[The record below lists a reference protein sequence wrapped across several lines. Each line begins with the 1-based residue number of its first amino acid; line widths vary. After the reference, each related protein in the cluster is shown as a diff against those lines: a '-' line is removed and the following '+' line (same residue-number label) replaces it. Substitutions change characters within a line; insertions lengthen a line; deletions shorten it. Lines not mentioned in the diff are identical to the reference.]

1 VSLLF
6 SPITL
11 GGLAL
16 KNRVVTAPMCQYSA
30 VEGVIQ
36 PWHWQHL
43 GALAISGAGV
53 VIVEATGVLP
63 EGRISPG
70 DTGLWND
77 AQEAAFTRL
86 IADIATYSD
95 TPIGIQ
101 LAHAGRKAS
110 TLPPWRERG
119 RPMEASEGAW
129 TTVAPSAV
137 PFNDGWHVPEAL
149 DLAGIDAVVD
159 AFVAAAKRA
168 DRAGFQL
175 AELHGA
181 HGYLISEFLSP
192 IANKRT
198 DEYGGS
204 LENRMRLP
212 LRIAQAVR
220 GVWPKSKALGMRL
233 NGSDW
238 VEGGITPEETAEVSA
253 RLQALGL
260 DYVHISSGANAATAT
275 MPWKEPGYQ
284 VPFAETVKARCPDLP
299 VIAVGMIAG
308 AHQAEAIL
316 AEGKADM
323 IALARALLDDP
334 RWPHHAAELLAR
346 EEGGDP
352 KATPSPWPLQYQ
364 RAAGAAWPGRALR
377 DFG

>member
-6 SPITL
+6 SPIRL
-11 GGLAL
+11 GGIDLR
-16 KNRVVTAPMCQYSA
+16 NRLVAAPMCQYSA
-30 VEGVIQ
+30 VDGVIQ

-43 GALAISGAGV
+43 GALAISGVSV
-53 VIVEATGVLP
+53 VIVEATGILP

-70 DTGLWND
+70 DTGLWNA
-77 AQEAAFTRL
+77 AQEAAFARL
-86 IADIATYSD
+86 IKDIATFSD

-110 TLPPWRERG
+110 THRPWEEKG
-119 RPMEASEGAW
+119 GPLAADEGAW
-129 TTVAPSAV
+129 TTVAPSPV
-137 PFNDGWHVPEAL
+137 PFNEGWHTPESL
-149 DLAGIDAVVD
+149 DQAGMDRVVQ
-159 AFVAAAKRA
+159 AFVAAAGRA
-168 DRAGFQL
+168 DRAGFVL
-175 AELHGA
+175 AEIHGA

-198 DEYGGS
+198 DDYGGS
-204 LENRMRLP
+204 LENRMRFP
-212 LRIAQAVR
+212 LRIAEAVR
-220 GVWPKSKALGMRL
+220 AVWPTSKALGMRL

-238 VEGGITPEETAEVSA
+238 VEHGITPEETAEVSA

-260 DYVHISSGANAATAT
+260 DYVHISSGANAAKAV

-284 VPFAETVKARCPDLP
+284 VAFAETVKHRCPDLP

-323 IALARALLDDP
+323 VALARALLDDP
-334 RWPHHAAELLAR
+334 RWPLHAAETLDSA
-346 EEGGDP
+346 G
-352 KATPSPWPLQYQ
+352 PSPWPLQYQ

-377 DFG
+377 DFK

>member
-1 VSLLF
+1 MSKLF
-6 SPITL
+6 SPVQL
-11 GGLAL
+11 GGLEL
-16 KNRVVTAPMCQYSA
+16 KNRIVAAPMCQYSA
-30 VEGVIQ
+30 IDGVIQ

-43 GALAISGAGV
+43 GALAISGAAV
-53 VIVEATGVLP
+53 VIVEASGVLP

-77 AQEAAFTRL
+77 QQEAAFTRL
-86 IADIATYSD
+86 IKDIATFSD

-110 TLPPWRERG
+110 THRPWQQKG
-119 RPMEASEGAW
+119 GPLGAGEGAW
-129 TTVAPSAV
+129 TTVAPSPI
-137 PFNDGWHVPEAL
+137 PFNEGWHTPDAL
-149 DLAGIDAVVD
+149 DQAGMDRVVE

-168 DRAGFQL
+168 DRAGFVL
-175 AELHGA
+175 TELHGA

-192 IANKRT
+192 IANRRT
-198 DEYGGS
+198 DDYGGA
-204 LENRMRLP
+204 LENRMRFP
-212 LRIAQAVR
+212 LRIAAAVR
-220 GVWPKSKALGMRL
+220 AVWPASKALGVRL

-253 RLQALGL
+253 QLQALGL
-260 DYVHISSGANAATAT
+260 DYVHISSGANAARAV

-284 VPFAETVKARCPDLP
+284 VGFAETVKHRNPTLP

-316 AEGKADM
+316 EEGKADL

-334 RWPHHAAELLAR
+334 RWPHHAAETLD
-346 EEGGDP
+346 GGQD
-352 KATPSPWPLQYQ
+352 AASPWPVQYQ

>member
-1 VSLLF
+1 MSLLF
-6 SPITL
+6 SPIKV
-11 GGLAL
+11 GGLEL
-16 KNRVVTAPMCQYSA
+16 RNRVVVAPMCQYSA
-30 VEGVIQ
+30 VDGVIQ

-53 VIVEATGVLP
+53 VIVEASGVLP

-70 DTGLWND
+70 DAGIWNEE
-77 AQEAAFTRL
+77 QEAAFARL
-86 IADIATYSD
+86 IRDTASFSD
-95 TPIGIQ
+95 TPFGIQ

-110 TLPPWRERG
+110 THKPWIEKG
-119 RPMEASEGAW
+119 GPLAPGQGAW
-129 TTVAPSAV
+129 TTYAPSAV
-137 PFNDGWHVPEAL
+137 PFTEGWHTPEAL
-149 DLAGIDAVVD
+149 DQAGMDAIVE

-175 AELHGA
+175 VELHGA

-192 IANKRT
+192 VANKRT
-198 DEYGGS
+198 DEFGGT
-204 LENRMRLP
+204 LENRMRFP
-212 LRIAQAVR
+212 LRIAEAVR
-220 GVWPKSKALGMRL
+220 AAWPRSKALGMRL

-260 DYVHISSGANAATAT
+260 DYVHISSGANAAGAKI
-275 MPWKEPGYQ
+275 PGREPGYQ
-284 VPFAETVKARCPDLP
+284 VAFAETVKHRCPDLT

-316 AEGKADM
+316 TEGKADM

-334 RWPHHAAELLAR
+334 RWPHHAAEALD
-346 EEGGDP
+346 GGPD
-352 KATPSPWPLQYQ
+352 KASPWPVQYQ
-364 RAAGAAWPGRALR
+364 RAAGQAWPGRALR
-377 DFG
+377 DFAG

>member
-1 VSLLF
+1 
-6 SPITL
+6 
-11 GGLAL
+11 
-16 KNRVVTAPMCQYSA
+16 
-30 VEGVIQ
+30 
-36 PWHWQHL
+36 
-43 GALAISGAGV
+43 
-53 VIVEATGVLP
+53 LP
-63 EGRISPG
+63 EGRISPR
-70 DTGLWND
+70 DTGLWNGD
-77 AQEAAFTRL
+77 QEAAFARL
-86 IADIATYSD
+86 IADIATFSD

-110 TLPPWRERG
+110 TLPPWIDRG
-119 RPMEASEGAW
+119 RATRDGEGGW
-129 TTVAPSAV
+129 TPVGPSPV
-137 PFNDGWHVPEAL
+137 PFDANSQTPEPL
-149 DLAGIDAVVD
+149 DQAGIERVVE
-159 AFVAAAKRA
+159 AFVEAAKRA

-192 IANKRT
+192 LANKRT

-212 LRIAQAVR
+212 LRIAEAVR
-220 GVWPKSKALGMRL
+220 AVWPKSKALGMRL

-238 VEGGITPEETAEVSA
+238 VEGGITPDETAELSA

-260 DYVHISSGANAATAT
+260 DFVDISSGANAPAAN
-275 MPWKEPGYQ
+275 MPWREPGYQ
-284 VPFAETVKARCPDLP
+284 VGFAETVKQRCPTLP
-299 VIAVGMIAG
+299 VMAVGMIAG
-308 AHQAEAIL
+308 AHQAETIL

-334 RWPHHAAELLAR
+334 RWPHHASELLSRA
-346 EEGGDP
+346 EGADP
-352 KATPSPWPLQYQ
+352 KAIASPWPVQYQ

>member
-1 VSLLF
+1 VSHLF
-6 SPITL
+6 SPFTL
-11 GGLAL
+11 GGLTL
-16 KNRVVTAPMCQYSA
+16 KNRLVVAPMCQYSA
-30 VEGVIQ
+30 VDGVVQ

-43 GALAISGAGV
+43 GALAISGAAV
-53 VIVEATGVLP
+53 VIVEATGVTP
-63 EGRISPG
+63 EGRISPS

-77 AQEAAFTRL
+77 EQEAAFARL
-86 IADIATYSD
+86 IRDIATYSD

-110 TLPPWRERG
+110 THRPWVEKG
-119 RPMEASEGAW
+119 GPLKPGEGAW

-137 PFNDGWHVPEAL
+137 PFNEGWHTPHAL
-149 DLAGIDAVVD
+149 KPAEIDGVVE
-159 AFVAAAKRA
+159 AFVAAARRA

-192 IANKRT
+192 VANKRT

-212 LRIAQAVR
+212 LRIAKAVR
-220 GVWPKSKALGMRL
+220 AVWPREKALGMRL

-238 VEGGITPEETAEVSA
+238 VEGGITPEETAEVSK
-253 RLQALGL
+253 RLKALGL
-260 DYVHISSGANAATAT
+260 DYVHISSGANAATAQ

-284 VPFAETVKARCPDLP
+284 VGFAETVKRAVPNLP

-308 AHQAEAIL
+308 ACQAEAIL
-316 AEGKADM
+316 AEGKADL
-323 IALARALLDDP
+323 IGLARALLDDP
-334 RWPHHAAELLAR
+334 RWPHHAVELLAR

-352 KATPSPWPLQYQ
+352 KSSPSPWPVQYQ
-364 RAAGAAWPGRALR
+364 RAAGAAWPGRKLR
-377 DFG
+377 DF

>member
-1 VSLLF
+1 MSQLF

-16 KNRVVTAPMCQYSA
+16 KNRLVAAPMCQYSA
-30 VEGVIQ
+30 VDGVVQ

-43 GALAISGAGV
+43 GALAVSGVSV

-77 AQEAAFTRL
+77 EQEEAFTRL
-86 IADIATYSD
+86 LKDLATFSD

-110 TLPPWRERG
+110 THRPWRQKG
-119 RPMEASEGAW
+119 GPLGAGEGAW
-129 TTVAPSAV
+129 GTVAPSPI
-137 PFNDGWHVPEAL
+137 PFTDGWHTPTAL
-149 DLAGIDAVVD
+149 DQGGMDRVVE
-159 AFVAAAKRA
+159 AFVAAARRS
-168 DRAGFQL
+168 DRAGF
-175 AELHGA
+175 ELVEIHGA

-192 IANKRT
+192 IANQRT
-198 DEYGGS
+198 DDYGGS
-204 LENRMRLP
+204 LENRMRFP
-212 LRIAQAVR
+212 LRIAEAVR
-220 GVWPKSKALGMRL
+220 AVWPKSKSLGMRL

-238 VEGGITPEETAEVSA
+238 TPGGITPEEAAETSA
-253 RLQALGL
+253 RLQGLGL
-260 DYVHISSGANAATAT
+260 DYVHISSGANAARAA

-284 VPFAETVKARCPDLP
+284 VGFAETVKHRCPDLP

-308 AHQAEAIL
+308 ARQAEAIVQ
-316 AEGKADM
+316 EGRADM
-323 IALARALLDDP
+323 VGLARALLDDP
-334 RWPHHAAELLAR
+334 RWPHHAAETLDG
-346 EEGGDP
+346 GGD
-352 KATPSPWPLQYQ
+352 AASPWPVQYQ
-364 RAAGAAWPGRALR
+364 RAAGAAWPGRVLR

>member
-1 VSLLF
+1 MSQLF
-6 SPITL
+6 SPIRL
-11 GGLAL
+11 GGIDL
-16 KNRVVTAPMCQYSA
+16 KSRVIAAPMCEYSA
-30 VEGVIQ
+30 VDGVIQ

-43 GALAISGAGV
+43 GVLAISGVSV

-63 EGRISPG
+63 ESRISPG

-77 AQEAAFTRL
+77 AQEAEFARL
-86 IADIATYSD
+86 IKDIATYSD
-95 TPIGIQ
+95 TPLGIQ

-110 TLPPWRERG
+110 THPPWQDKG
-119 RPMEASEGAW
+119 GPLKPGEGAW

-137 PFNDGWHVPEAL
+137 PFNEGWHTPEPL
-149 DLAGIDAVVD
+149 DLAGMDRVVE

-168 DRAGFQL
+168 DRAGFAL
-175 AELHGA
+175 AEIHGA

-192 IANKRT
+192 VANKRT
-198 DEYGGS
+198 DDYGGA
-204 LENRMRLP
+204 LENRMRVP
-212 LRIAQAVR
+212 LRIAEAVR
-220 GVWPKSKALGMRL
+220 AAWPKTKALGMRL

-238 VEGGITPEETAEVSA
+238 VEGGITPEETAEVCA
-253 RLQALGL
+253 RLEALGL
-260 DYVHISSGANAATAT
+260 DYVHISSGANAAKAV

-284 VPFAETVKARCPDLP
+284 VAFAETVKKRCPTLP

-323 IALARALLDDP
+323 VALARALLDDP
-334 RWPHHAAELLAR
+334 RWPLHAAETLDAA
-346 EEGGDP
+346 G
-352 KATPSPWPLQYQ
+352 PSPWPVQYQ

>member
-1 VSLLF
+1 MNRLF

-11 GGLAL
+11 GGLTL
-16 KNRVVTAPMCQYSA
+16 ENRVVVAPMCQYSA

-43 GALAISGAGV
+43 GALANSGAGV
-53 VIVEATGVLP
+53 VIVEATGVMP
-63 EGRISPG
+63 QGRISLG

-77 AQEAAFTRL
+77 EQEAAFARL

-110 TLPPWRERG
+110 TQPPWIDKGAPLKPDQE
-119 RPMEASEGAW
+119 AW
-129 TTVAPSAV
+129 TTAAPSAV
-137 PFNDGWHVPEAL
+137 PFTDGWHTPEAL
-149 DLAGIDAVVD
+149 DAAGMDRIVE
-159 AFVAAAKRA
+159 AFVAAAERA

-192 IANKRT
+192 LANRRI
-198 DEYGGS
+198 DDHGGA
-204 LENRMRLP
+204 LENRMRFP
-212 LRIAQAVR
+212 LRIAEAVR
-220 GVWPKSKALGMRL
+220 AVWPTSKALGIRL

-238 VEGGITPEETAEVSA
+238 VEGGITPTETAEVSA

-260 DYVHISSGANAATAT
+260 DYVHISSGANAAAAP

-284 VPFAETVKARCPDLP
+284 VAFAEAVKRRLPDFP

-316 AEGKADM
+316 TEGKADL

-346 EEGGDP
+346 EAGADP
-352 KATPSPWPLQYQ
+352 KTAPSPWPVQYQ
-364 RAAGAAWPGRALR
+364 RAAGAVWPGRALR

>member
-1 VSLLF
+1 MSRLF

-11 GGLAL
+11 GGLTL
-16 KNRVVTAPMCQYSA
+16 KNRVVAAPMCQYSA
-30 VEGVIQ
+30 VDGVIQ

-43 GALAISGAGV
+43 GALAISGVSV

-70 DTGLWND
+70 DTGLWD
-77 AQEAAFTRL
+77 DPQEAAFARL
-86 IADIATYSD
+86 IKDLATFSD
-95 TPIGIQ
+95 TPMGIQ

-110 TLPPWRERG
+110 THRPWQDKG
-119 RPMEASEGAW
+119 GPLAAGDGAW
-129 TTVAPSAV
+129 TTVAPSPLA
-137 PFNDGWHVPEAL
+137 FNDGWHTPQAL
-149 DLAGIDAVVD
+149 DEAGMDRVVD
-159 AFVAAAKRA
+159 AFVAAARRA
-168 DRAGFQL
+168 DRAGFVL

-192 IANKRT
+192 IANQRT
-198 DEYGGS
+198 DAYGGA
-204 LENRMRLP
+204 LENRMRFP
-212 LRIAQAVR
+212 LRIAEAVR
-220 GVWPKSKALGMRL
+220 AVWPKSKALGMRL

-260 DYVHISSGANAATAT
+260 DYVHISSGANAAKAV

-284 VPFAETVKARCPDLP
+284 VGFAETVKRHCPTLP

-316 AEGKADM
+316 DEGKADM

-334 RWPHHAAELLAR
+334 RWPLHA
-346 EEGGDP
+346 EETLDAG
-352 KATPSPWPLQYQ
+352 APSPWPVQYQ
-364 RAAGAAWPGRALR
+364 RAAGAVWPGRALR
-377 DFG
+377 DFA